1 MSIQQEVAGPFPFSW
16 SDLGSESL
24 MVGVRHTLAHFERWH
39 RDSPTVVADHIE
51 EYLCRLQE
59 ITAGR
64 FRRRGLGLG
73 LGQGFGP
80 GLGRNRRSGD
90 QLRAARE
97 AGYFLAYNL
106 GELPTPALVEQVV
119 ARVPGRTSTAGAAI
133 AGIDGRRGASAV
145 LDALT
150 RQVPDLRDLPETA
163 WLGERL
169 DHLHRI
175 LPEPVV
181 RAGGMGKAIRATLGV
196 LAIGVYD
203 TLDAGPAA
211 RREHLRRILPG
222 AYALGAA
229 YVIVDDTLQDLPGQH
244 LPPQDRQWCHAA
256 IVRGLSTGT
265 PIDVTGMP
273 DHPLAE
279 ELHGLHSLLLETHPF
294 ADNRHLYRAAEA
306 MYLAQ
311 HRDASTSLQ
320 DVVCAPDVASM
331 YPDIFLKAGLS
342 RVVATLL
349 ARRQPREEDW
359 ARCLNTVFLG
369 QLKDDLRDREEDARA
384 GRVTPF
390 TVPAAGTS
398 APDVTGTGTNPL
410 HDLFAYEAYVIH
422 EVFGGDPIVGE
433 ALTHFGAVKLARYL
447 SADPRRA
454 GDLTRRYAPSPQV
467 CRLLRLAS
475 ALDPRELGR
484 HEPSDTQLKER
495 CGVALS
501 RRSQKH
507 VDARTFVADRLGY
520 INDVIGDYTA
530 RNGDSGLNQ
539 IVAYALDAPG
549 KRLRPALGLMLA
561 AELDVEV
568 VHVEPFIVAGEL
580 FHTAS
585 LLFDDLPAQDDAS
598 VRRGRPTAH
607 LVFDEGSVQLAAISM
622 ISSGFGLLARL
633 SDRYPARRVTEVID
647 YLGRV
652 LGPEHLCRGQHLDLH
667 LHLRLH
673 GDSPGVPPI
682 TAAEVL
688 RMYELKT
695 SAAIEAALVPLMMLE
710 DRPAA
715 EAELVRRYARH
726 AGIVFQIRDDILDL
740 TSCTESLGKDAG
752 NDIGKVNLARTFGQA
767 AAQQV
772 MQSNLDAALA
782 CCTHLPF
789 DTQLLQGAVTH
800 FARRTR

>member
-1 MSIQQEVAGPFPFSW
+1 MEVGGPFPFPFSL
-16 SDLGSESL
+16 SDLGSENL
-24 MVGVRHTLAHFERWH
+24 VVGVQHTLAHFERW
-39 RDSPTVVADHIE
+39 RQNSPTVVADHVE
-51 EYLCRLQE
+51 EYTRRLQE

-64 FRRRGLGLG
+64 FRRRV
-73 LGQGFGP
+73 
-80 GLGRNRRSGD
+80 RRSD
-90 QLRAARE
+90 DRRRAARE
-97 AGYFLAYNL
+97 GRYFLAYNL
-106 GELPTPALVEQVV
+106 GELPTPALVEHIV
-119 ARVPGRTSTAGAAI
+119 AGLPDRIPTAEAAL
-133 AGIDGRRGASAV
+133 AGLDGNRGASGV

-150 RQVPDLRDLPETA
+150 RYVPDLRDMPETA

-169 DHLHRI
+169 DRLYRI

-181 RAGGMGKAIRATLGV
+181 RAGGMGKAVRAALGV
-196 LAIGVYD
+196 LAIGAYD
-203 TLDAGPAA
+203 TLQAGPAA

-229 YVIVDDTLQDLPGQH
+229 YVIVDDTLQDLTGQH

-256 IVRGLSTGT
+256 IVHGLSTGT
-265 PIDVTGMP
+265 PVDVTGMP

-279 ELHGLHSLLLETHPF
+279 ELHELHTLLLDTHPF
-294 ADNRHLYRAAEA
+294 TENRHLYQAAEA

-311 HRDASTSLQ
+311 HRDSNRSAQ
-320 DVVCAPDVASM
+320 DVVAAGGVASLYPDV
-331 YPDIFLKAGLS
+331 FLKAGLS
-342 RVVATLL
+342 RVVANLL
-349 ARRQPREEDW
+349 ARRQPRAEDW
-359 ARCLNTVFLG
+359 ARCLTTVFLG

-390 TVPAAGTS
+390 TVPAQGSDA
-398 APDVTGTGTNPL
+398 ADGTGANPL
-410 HDLFAYEAYVIH
+410 HDLFAYEAYVVH
-422 EVFGGDPIVGE
+422 EVFGGDAAVGE
-433 ALTHFGAVKLARYL
+433 ALTYFGAVKLARYL

-454 GDLTRRYAPSPQV
+454 VDLAERYAPTPEVS
-467 CRLLRLAS
+467 RFLRLAS
-475 ALDPRELGR
+475 GLDRRTLTR

-495 CGVALS
+495 CGAALD
-501 RRSQKH
+501 RRSQKD

-520 INDVIGDYTA
+520 INAVIGDYTA
-530 RNGDSGLNQ
+530 RNGDSGLHR

-561 AELDVEV
+561 AELDVDV
-568 VHVEPFIVAGEL
+568 AHVEPFIVAGEL

-585 LLFDDLPAQDDAS
+585 LIFDDLPAQDDAS

-633 SDRYPARRVTEVID
+633 SDRYPAHRVTAVID

-652 LGPEHLCRGQHLDLH
+652 LGPEHLCRGQDLDLH
-667 LHLRLH
+667 LHR
-673 GDSPGVPPI
+673 GEAGAQPV

-695 SAAIEAALVPLMMLE
+695 SAAIEAALVPLMMLQ
-710 DRPAA
+710 DRPP
-715 EAELVRRYARH
+715 EETELVRQYARH

-740 TSCTESLGKDAG
+740 TSSTECLGKDAG
-752 NDIGKVNLARTFGQA
+752 NDTGKVNMARTFGQA
-767 AAQQV
+767 EAQQI
-772 MQSNLDAALA
+772 MHSNLDAAVA
-782 CCTHLPF
+782 CCTQLPF
-789 DTQLLQGAVTH
+789 DTQLLEGAVTH